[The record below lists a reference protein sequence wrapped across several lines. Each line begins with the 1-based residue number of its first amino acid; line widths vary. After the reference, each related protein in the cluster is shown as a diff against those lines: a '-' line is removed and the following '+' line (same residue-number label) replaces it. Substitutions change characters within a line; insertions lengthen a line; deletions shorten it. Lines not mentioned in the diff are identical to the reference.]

1 MSGSI
6 CPEVHVAFAALA
18 EIGECPIWC
27 HRTQSLWW
35 IDVFKGLIH
44 NSADPQSPL
53 HALPAPL
60 GSIGLLRAGGLVA
73 ATSRGIVLIGG
84 DRQNPEFIADPI
96 GDHETYRFN
105 DGKVDPMGRFWIGTM
120 RRDGTKDGELWAVS
134 RSGRTQKLLE
144 GLSLS
149 NGMGWSPDGRR
160 FFHIDSNRRT
170 LTAFDCDLDQ
180 PALSNGSIIHSFDDS
195 GGSKPDGLAVSQDG
209 DLWIAIWG
217 NSRILR
223 LSPTGAIKAD
233 LKLPVSRPASCA
245 FGGPDM
251 RTFFV
256 TTARYG
262 LSVDELNQEP
272 ASGSIL
278 SIQTGVE
285 GLPTALFG

>member
-6 CPEVHVAFAALA
+6 NPAARVAFATST

-27 HRTQSLWW
+27 HRTQTLWW

-44 NSADPQSPL
+44 SSTDPRSPV
-53 HALPAPL
+53 HALPAPI
-60 GSIGLLRAGGLVA
+60 GSIGLMRTGGLMA

-105 DGKVDPMGRFWIGTM
+105 DGKVDPMGRFWVGTM

-160 FFHIDSNRRT
+160 FFHIDSNRWT
-170 LTAFDCDLDQ
+170 LTAFDCDLAQ
-180 PALSNGSIIHSFDDS
+180 PSLANGSIIHTFDDS
-195 GGSKPDGLAVSQDG
+195 GGNKPDGLAVSRDG
-209 DLWIAIWG
+209 DLWVTIWG
-217 NSRILR
+217 GGRILR
-223 LSPTGAIKAD
+223 LSPAGAIKTEI
-233 LKLPVSRPASCA
+233 KLPVSRPASCA
-245 FGGPDM
+245 FGGTDM
-251 RTFFV
+251 RTAFV

-262 LSVDELNQEP
+262 LSATELEREP
-272 ASGSIL
+272 DSGSIL
-278 SIQTGVE
+278 SFEAGIE